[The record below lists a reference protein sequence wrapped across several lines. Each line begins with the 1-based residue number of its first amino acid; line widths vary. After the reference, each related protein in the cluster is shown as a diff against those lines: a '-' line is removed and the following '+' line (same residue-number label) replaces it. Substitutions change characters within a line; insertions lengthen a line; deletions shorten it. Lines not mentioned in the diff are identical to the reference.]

1 MDEICGKI
9 IRLNGDTFPGTFF
22 RLTSGKYEENLHCL
36 LTIRAAT
43 RNQRI
48 ILVMDQMDVKYGDRL
63 LIYDGKQD
71 PRFLLNPD
79 ESLQS
84 GTEKSYFRVR
94 TFFSYLIIENFSILD
109 NTIQYSCY
117 RISLE

>member
-22 RLTSGKYEENLHCL
+22 RLTSGKYDENFQCI
-36 LTIRAAT
+36 LTIRGAT

-48 ILVMDQMDVKYGDRL
+48 ITVIDQMDVKYGDRL
-63 LIYDGKQD
+63 LIYDGKKDQ
-71 PRFLLNPD
+71 RFLLNRD

-94 TFFSYLIIENFSILD
+94 ASYLVIEIFSL
-109 NTIQYSCY
+109 
-117 RISLE
+117 SLV